1 MKGIDENLLTDAELW
16 YEYVFKLP
24 SDFQIIYTIIILD
37 WQVNN
42 GGFHQYFFNA
52 YGQFAFLTIKN
63 SELIKA
69 VEHKTL
75 LEKALKKTNS
85 DKFSEVD
92 FRKLIYH
99 RKLKKIVEFEN
110 KLFKQL
116 DDLDT
121 QYYDLKEDLRQL
133 YVNFISHS

>member
-99 RKLKKIVEFEN
+99 RKLKIIVEFEN